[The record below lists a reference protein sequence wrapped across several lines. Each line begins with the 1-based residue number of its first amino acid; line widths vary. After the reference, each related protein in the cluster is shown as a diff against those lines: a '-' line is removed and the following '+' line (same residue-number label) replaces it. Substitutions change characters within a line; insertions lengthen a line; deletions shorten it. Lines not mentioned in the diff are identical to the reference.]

1 MFQDLHYAIA
11 TSRTWWYA
19 ASLRSRARF
28 KRTLLG
34 DAWLGASNLLS
45 IGVLAYVYTALL
57 HIDNARQ
64 YIVYVGVG
72 LTVWQFIAMTVSSSG
87 TLLPS
92 KKQQLFNTAEQPIY
106 YFLQEWAFQVQG
118 FIQSWLFV
126 LVALSFLAGP
136 WLLIHGITIAL
147 LPIANLLVFCLSA
160 QIIFALLGVRYQDF
174 YQLLP
179 LFLQL
184 SFLSTP
190 ILFNKLHLGG
200 KQWIASWN
208 PLYRILEP
216 VRRAAIHGDI
226 NLPVQLFCLGLNI
239 LILALLMRTLNKNR
253 QRILFLL

>member
-1 MFQDLHYAIA
+1 MFTDLRYAITTA
-11 TSRTWWYA
+11 RTWWYA

-34 DAWLGASNLLS
+34 DAWLGASNLLT
-45 IGVLAYVYTALL
+45 IAVLAFVYTALL
-57 HIDNARQ
+57 NIDNPRQ

-72 LTVWQFIAMTVSSSG
+72 LTVWQFIATTISSSG

-92 KKQQLFNTAEQPIY
+92 KKQQMLNTSQQPVY
-106 YFLQEWAFQVQG
+106 YFLQEWAFHVQS
-118 FIQSWLFV
+118 FLQSWLFV
-126 LVALSFLAGP
+126 LLALSFLAGP
-136 WLLIHGITIAL
+136 WLLIHGLTIAM
-147 LPIANLLVFCLSA
+147 LPICNLLLFCLSA
-160 QIIFALLGVRYQDF
+160 QIAFSLLGVRYQDF

-190 ILFNKLHLGG
+190 ILFNKLHLGS

-216 VRRAAIHGDI
+216 VRHAAIDGSI
-226 NLPVQLFCLGLNI
+226 NLPCQLLLLGVNTL
-239 LILALLMRTLNKNR
+239 LLAILMRVLNRSR
-253 QRILFLL
+253 QNIIFLL